1 MLKRQRVNFNV
12 YKVKKKIY
20 IYIFRRSEDPRRECR
35 HNNLTVLQ
43 IFEAI
48 SLKGDRDQGTDRS
61 K

>member
-12 YKVKKKIY
+12 YKVKKKRKL
-20 IYIFRRSEDPRRECR
+20 FRRSGDPRRECR
-35 HNNLTVLQ
+35 IYHNNLTVLQ
-43 IFEAI
+43 IFEAV